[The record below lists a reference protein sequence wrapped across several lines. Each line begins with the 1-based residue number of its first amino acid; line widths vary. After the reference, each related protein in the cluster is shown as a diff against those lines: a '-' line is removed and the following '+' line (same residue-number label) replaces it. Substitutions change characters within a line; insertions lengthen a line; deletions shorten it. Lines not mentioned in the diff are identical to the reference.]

1 MAQPTP
7 KDWVAKN
14 KPLPGETKEQYKARY
29 VYETDEGVP
38 GMVEQFARGGALGLS
53 KTASSM
59 LGGIGYLTGSKK
71 LRDYAREKERINTEF
86 YNPQGKMGAAG
97 EFTGRAAG
105 EIATSM
111 VGGGVAL
118 KGATKLAPNAGRVG
132 TAAKALKAGLES
144 QSAVRR
150 ALATAAVGAPVDIL
164 QGAAQDNG
172 MLMKGRTGAMLENT
186 LFSATGGAGSALL
199 ASRAAKKAAAAKAGE
214 RVAELMQD
222 VSPSRPAGAQRL
234 LGAGT
239 PGATPYTGPSSSPQG
254 PGRPTGAGGD
264 ARPYPLIVKDEE
276 LLGRTFPEGSYPV
289 PESRLSTST
298 AVVPYRAPEGPLLDP
313 RARVAGIET
322 GQEVVALRN
331 MLEKMTERDR
341 AEWMAMNMP
350 NVSEQELMQM
360 MTARIPVGGVRM
372 PLTAGEAKS
381 LRGLSPQRM
390 RPRSGAA
397 SSEMLSTLAGGGVGA
412 LAGASTG
419 ETPEERLGRG
429 AAGGLAGL
437 FLGSR
442 APRFFEGGATSRAPV
457 GGSFGKEAEE
467 ILREKGG
474 KGGKK
479 PSAAST
485 PLGEIDGFP
494 ANREPLLERAGILQP
509 AEKMMFA
516 DRIAQIEPSIA
527 RPRTEKEWQQGVQT
541 ILKSKNAD
549 QLADELSGIDPK
561 RATAEEAGAMLSLVS
576 DMRNKRAGLVGS
588 LKGISN
594 PDKIAAIADDIDA
607 LEETST
613 RLLSTLMKAD
623 NEAGRALQ
631 ARAYA
636 AQNISDPTYWHLKAS
651 REKGMIISQAERDQI
666 EKLLGE
672 GDNTKVL
679 QYLATIKKS
688 SKLEQLAQLRSAGL
702 LAGLPGRARD
712 LVSTSA
718 NYVSTVAQRYPGAL
732 ADIAASKYAA
742 KKLGGVA
749 DQYRTVALPSSEEA
763 KAAFNGAGQGLRMAA
778 ESMGFDAA
786 KKGGLEEW
794 VKFMRQ
800 AEIDPE
806 MAKTLDIPSMIN
818 IDMFSGLGEAGEKIN
833 TFADVYSKSVMR
845 FSGLTDKIIKQA
857 ALQGALQEQASL
869 LALRKGYKGQQAK
882 DFAAKL
888 MEAPTDDMM
897 MDAKLAADV
906 ITFTND
912 GTLAGGIANAITA
925 ASAFAEGKRKG
936 GGALVRAASRFAMPF
951 RRTPANILS
960 RAIEYTPGIG
970 WAKTA
975 IAANDWTKELANT
988 ALEGVAK
995 NRAVAL
1001 RQRKLVD
1008 MLTKNVTGFGMFALG
1023 AELYNNGVLTGEAP
1037 SGAEMEQW
1045 RLEGK
1050 TPESILIGKEWIP
1063 ISRIS
1068 PYGSMMTL
1076 AASVLQKNKS
1086 GIEQGVGAA
1095 LKGMLT
1101 EEEAVQTMSRS
1112 LLNQP
1117 MLTGPKD
1124 ILEATMGR
1132 SMQGDNLGSYAK
1144 QQAGSLIPTGI
1155 AQLARSGGEQY
1166 LPQSIGQ
1173 EITSRIPGLQ
1183 GNTPVRLNVFGEPVQ
1198 KPSGVFNTAISPLP
1212 ASRDLRGS
1220 DPLIE
1225 ELSRVGANVGA
1236 LQRGKGEAIEMY
1248 QYRQQEAG
1256 KFLREDL
1263 TALFQ
1268 SPEYLEADPAE
1279 QRRLISKVS
1288 RDGRAELGRLLKE
1301 SYQIDTPPEE

>member
-7 KDWVAKN
+7 KEWAAQN
-14 KPLPGETKEQYKARY
+14 RPRPGETKEQYKARY
-29 VYETDEGVP
+29 AYETDEGVP
-38 GMVEQFARGGALGLS
+38 GMVGNFARGGALGLA
-53 KTASSM
+53 KTATSM
-59 LGGIGYLTGSKK
+59 AGGIGYLTGSRGI
-71 LRDYAREKERINTEF
+71 RDFAREAEESATE
-86 YNPQGKMGAAG
+86 YLNPQGKMGAAG
-97 EFTGRAAG
+97 EFIGRAAG
-105 EIATSM
+105 EIGTSLL
-111 VGGGVAL
+111 GGGLAL
-118 KGATKLAPNAGRVG
+118 KGATKLASNAGRIG
-132 TAAKALKAGLES
+132 TAAKALTSGLQS
-144 QSAVRR
+144 KSAVGR
-150 ALATAAVGAPVDIL
+150 ALATAGVNAIPDVL
-164 QGAAQDNG
+164 QGAAQDDG
-172 MLMKGRTGAMLENT
+172 MVMKGRTGAMLENV
-186 LFSATGGAGSALL
+186 LLSATGGAGSAML
-199 ASRAAKKAAAAKAGE
+199 ATRAAKKAAAAKAGE
-214 RVAELMQD
+214 RVAEMMEAQTFTA
-222 VSPSRPAGAQRL
+222 RPKKL

-239 PGATPYTGPSSSPQG
+239 PGATPYTGQSSSPQG
-254 PGRPTGAGGD
+254 PAIPMPGPARGA
-264 ARPYPLIVKDEE
+264 
-276 LLGRTFPEGSYPV
+276 
-289 PESRLSTST
+289 STSQYP
-298 AVVPYRAPEGPLLDP
+298 VVPYRQGAATPVNPAFRE
-313 RARVAGIET
+313 AGQET

-350 NVSEQELMQM
+350 NVSEEELLQL
-360 MTARIPVGGVRM
+360 MTQRIPVGGTRI
-372 PLTAGEAKS
+372 PLAPEEAKS
-381 LRGLSPQRM
+381 LRGVRGQRM
-390 RPRSGAA
+390 RPRSGAVDSELL
-397 SSEMLSTLAGGGVGA
+397 SSLAGGGVGA
-412 LAGASTG
+412 LAGSATG

-429 AAGGLAGL
+429 AVGGLAGL

-457 GGSFGKEAEE
+457 SGSFGKEAEE
-467 ILREKGG
+467 ILRGAGG

-479 PSAAST
+479 ASTAST

-494 ANREPLLERAGILQP
+494 ANREPLLERAKILQP
-509 AEKMMFA
+509 SEKMMLA
-516 DRIAQIEPSIA
+516 DRIASEEIKIP
-527 RPRTEKEWQQGVQT
+527 RPRTEKEWKQGVQT
-541 ILKSKNAD
+541 ILKSKNID

-576 DMRNKRAGLVGS
+576 DMRNRRAGLVES

-594 PDKIAAIADDIDA
+594 PDQIAKVADDIDA

-623 NEAGRALQ
+623 TEAGRALQ
-631 ARAYA
+631 ARNYA
-636 AQNISDPTYWHLKAS
+636 AQNIKDPTYWHLKAS
-651 REKGMIISQAERDQI
+651 REKGMVISPAERDQI
-666 EKLLGE
+666 EKLLNE

-732 ADIAASKYAA
+732 ADIALSHISAR
-742 KKLGGVA
+742 KLGGA
-749 DQYRTVALPSSEEA
+749 AQQYRTIALPSSEEVQASMGGA
-763 KAAFNGAGQGLRMAA
+763 KQGLKMAA
-778 ESMGFDAA
+778 ESMGFDVA
-786 KKGGLEEW
+786 KKGGMEAW
-794 VKFMRQ
+794 INHMRQ

-818 IDMFSGLGEAGEKIN
+818 IDMFSGLGAAGEKAN
-833 TFADVYSKSVMR
+833 TFFDVYSKSVMR
-845 FSGLTDKIIKQA
+845 FSGLTDKIIKQS
-857 ALQGALQEQASL
+857 ALMGSLQEQANL
-869 LALRKGYKGQQAK
+869 MALRKGYKGQQAK

-888 MEAPTDDMM
+888 MKSPTEEMM
-897 MDAKLAADV
+897 LDAKLAADE

-912 GTLAGGIANAITA
+912 GTLAAGIGNAIAAA
-925 ASAFAEGKRKG
+925 ASAAENRRKG

-975 IAANDWTKELANT
+975 VAASDWTKELANT
-988 ALEGVAK
+988 ALEGAAK
-995 NRAVAL
+995 NRAVSL
-1001 RQRKLVD
+1001 KQRKLVD
-1008 MLTKNVTGFGMFALG
+1008 MLTKNVTGLGMFALG
-1023 AELYNNGVLTGEAP
+1023 AELYNNGVLSGEAP
-1037 SGAEMEQW
+1037 SSPAEMEQW

-1050 TPESILIGKEWIP
+1050 TPESILIGKQWIP

-1086 GIEQGVGAA
+1086 GTEEGVGAA
-1095 LKGMLT
+1095 LAGMLT
-1101 EEEAVQTMSRS
+1101 EEEAAQTMSRS

-1132 SMQGDNLGSYAK
+1132 SMQGDNLGSYVK

-1166 LPQSIGQ
+1166 LPQTIGQ

-1183 GNTPVRLNVFGEPVQ
+1183 GDTPVRLNVFGEPVQ

-1212 ASRDLRGS
+1212 ASQDTRES
-1220 DPLIE
+1220 DPMIA
-1225 ELSRVGANVGA
+1225 ELSRVNANIPA
-1236 LQRGKGEAIEMY
+1236 IKRQTGEPIEMY
-1248 QYRQQEAG
+1248 QYRQREAG

-1268 SPEYLEADPAE
+1268 SPEYLEADPAT
-1279 QRRLISKVS
+1279 QREMITRASEA
-1288 RDGRAELGRLLKE
+1288 GRSELRRLLKE
-1301 SYQIDTPPEE
+1301 SYQIDIEPE

>member
-7 KDWVAKN
+7 KEWAAKN
-14 KPLPGETKEQYKARY
+14 KPREGETKEQYKARY
-29 VYETDEGVP
+29 AYETDEGIP

-71 LRDYAREKERINTEF
+71 LRDYAREKEALNTAF

-97 EFTGRAAG
+97 ELIGRGAG
-105 EIATSM
+105 EIAAARL
-111 VGGGVAL
+111 GGGLVL
-118 KGATKLAPNAGRVG
+118 QGATKLAPKAGGIG
-132 TAAKALKAGLES
+132 TAAKAVKAGLES
-144 QSAVRR
+144 KSAVRR
-150 ALATAAVGAPVDIL
+150 ALATAAVGAPIDIL

-199 ASRAAKKAAAAKAGE
+199 ASRAAKKAAASKAGE
-214 RVAELMQD
+214 RVAELTQD

-331 MLEKMTERDR
+331 MLEKMSARDR

-350 NVSEQELMQM
+350 GVSEEELLQL
-360 MTARIPVGGVRM
+360 MTQRIPVGGARI
-372 PLTAGEAKS
+372 PLAPEEAKS
-381 LRGLSPQRM
+381 LRGVRGQKM
-390 RPRSGAA
+390 RPRRGAA
-397 SSEMLSTLAGGGVGA
+397 DSELISSLAGGGVGA
-412 LAGASTG
+412 LAGAATG
-419 ETPEERLGRG
+419 ETDEERLGRG
-429 AAGGLAGL
+429 AVGGLAGL

-442 APRFFEGGATSRAPV
+442 APRFFEGGATSRAPMT
-457 GGSFGKEAEE
+457 GSFGKEAEE
-467 ILREKGG
+467 ILR
-474 KGGKK
+474 GKK
-479 PSAAST
+479 TPAAST
-485 PLGEIDGFP
+485 PLADVEGFP
-494 ANREPLLERAGILQP
+494 ANREPLLERAKILQP

-516 DRIAQIEPSIA
+516 DRIASEEIKIP
-527 RPRTEKEWQQGVQT
+527 RPRTEKEWKQGVQT
-541 ILKSKNAD
+541 ILKSKNVD

-576 DMRNKRAGLVGS
+576 DMRNRRAKLVES
-588 LKGISN
+588 LKGLSN
-594 PDKIAAIADDIDA
+594 PDQIAKAADDIDA

-623 NEAGRALQ
+623 TEAGRALQ
-631 ARAYA
+631 ARNYA

-651 REKGMIISQAERDQI
+651 REKGMVISPAERDQI
-666 EKLLGE
+666 EKLLNE
-672 GDNTKVL
+672 GDNVKVL

-702 LAGLPGRARD
+702 LAGVPGRVRD

-732 ADIAASKYAA
+732 ADIALSNISA
-742 KKLGGVA
+742 KKLGGA
-749 DQYRTVALPSSEEA
+749 AQQYRTIALPSSEEVQASLGGA
-763 KAAFNGAGQGLRMAA
+763 KQGLKMAA
-778 ESMGFDAA
+778 ESMGFDVA
-786 KKGGLEEW
+786 KKGGMEAW
-794 VKFMRQ
+794 INFMRQ

-818 IDMFSGLGEAGEKIN
+818 IDMFSRLGAAGEKIN

-857 ALQGALQEQASL
+857 AIQGSLQEQASL
-869 LALRKGYKGQQAK
+869 MALRKGYKGQQAK
-882 DFAAKL
+882 DFAATL
-888 MEAPTDDMM
+888 MKAPTDDMM
-897 MDAKLAADV
+897 LDAKLAADY

-912 GTLAGGIANAITA
+912 GTMAGVLGNAITA
-925 ASAFAEGKRKG
+925 ASAYVEGKRKG

-975 IAANDWTKELANT
+975 VAANDWTKELANK
-988 ALEGVAK
+988 ALEGTAK
-995 NRAVAL
+995 NRAVAQK
-1001 RQRKLVD
+1001 QRKLVD
-1008 MLTKNVTGFGMFALG
+1008 MLTKNVTGLGMFALG
-1023 AELYNNGVLTGEAP
+1023 AELYNSGVLSGEAP
-1037 SGAEMEQW
+1037 SSPAEMEQW

-1050 TPESILIGKEWIP
+1050 TPESILIGKQWIP

-1086 GIEQGVGAA
+1086 GTEQGVGAA
-1095 LKGMLT
+1095 LTGMLT
-1101 EEEAVQTMSRS
+1101 EEEAAQTMSRS

-1124 ILEATMGR
+1124 ILESFMGR

-1155 AQLARSGGEQY
+1155 AQLARSGGQQY
-1166 LPQSIGQ
+1166 LPQSVGQ

-1183 GNTPVRLNVFGEPVQ
+1183 GDTPVRLNVFGEPVQ
-1198 KPSGVFNTAISPLP
+1198 KPSGVLNTAVSPLP
-1212 ASRDLRGS
+1212 ASQDTRAS
-1220 DPLIE
+1220 DPMIA
-1225 ELSRVGANVGA
+1225 ELSRVKANIPA
-1236 LQRGKGEAIEMY
+1236 IKRQTGESIEMY
-1248 QYRQQEAG
+1248 QYRQREAG

-1263 TALFQ
+1263 GALFQ
-1268 SPEYLEADPAE
+1268 SPEYLEADPAT
-1279 QRRLISKVS
+1279 QREMIIRASEA
-1288 RDGRAELGRLLKE
+1288 GRSELRRLLKE
-1301 SYQIDTPPEE
+1301 SYQIDIEPE

>member
-7 KDWVAKN
+7 KDWAAKN
-14 KPLPGETKEQYKARY
+14 KPREGETKEQYKARY
-29 VYETDEGVP
+29 AYETDEGVP

-86 YNPQGKMGAAG
+86 YNPQGKMGTAG
-97 EFTGRAAG
+97 ELIGRGAG
-105 EIATSM
+105 ELATSRL
-111 VGGGVAL
+111 GGGLVL
-118 KGATKLAPNAGRVG
+118 QGATKLASKAGGIG
-132 TAAKALKAGLES
+132 TAAKAVKAGLES
-144 QSAVRR
+144 KSAVGR
-150 ALATAAVGAPVDIL
+150 ALATAAVNAPVDIL

-172 MLMKGRTGAMLENT
+172 MLLKGRTGAMLENT
-186 LFSATGGAGSALL
+186 LFSATGGAGSAML
-199 ASRAAKKAAAAKAGE
+199 ASRTAKKAAASKAGE
-214 RVAELMQD
+214 RVAEMMNA
-222 VSPSRPAGAQRL
+222 PAPTGPQKL

-239 PGATPYTGPSSSPQG
+239 PGATPYTGPSSSPRG
-254 PGRPTGAGGD
+254 PAIPMGAGGSREVYPFAERGKPS
-264 ARPYPLIVKDEE
+264 ARTNQEYISE
-276 LLGRTFPEGSYPV
+276 
-289 PESRLSTST
+289 ST
-298 AVVPYRAPEGPLLDP
+298 AIVPYRAPEGPLLDR
-313 RARVAGIET
+313 RAYGAGQET
-322 GQEVVALRN
+322 GEEVAATLS
-331 MLEKMTERDR
+331 MLEKMPARDR

-350 NVSEQELMQM
+350 GVSEQELMQM
-360 MTARIPVGGVRM
+360 MTARIPVGGARI
-372 PLTAGEAKS
+372 PLAPEEAKS
-381 LRGLSPQRM
+381 LRGVRGQRM
-390 RPRSGAA
+390 RPRRGAA

-412 LAGASTG
+412 LAGAETG
-419 ETPEERLGRG
+419 ETPEERLARG
-429 AAGGLAGL
+429 AAGGLAGM

-467 ILREKGG
+467 ILRQKGG
-474 KGGKK
+474 KGGAGGKK

-576 DMRNKRAGLVGS
+576 DMRNRRATLVDG

-594 PDKIAAIADDIDA
+594 PDKIAQVADDIDA

-623 NEAGRALQ
+623 TEAGRALQ

-688 SKLEQLAQLRSAGL
+688 SKLEQAAQLRSAGF
-702 LAGLPGRARD
+702 LAGIPGRARD

-718 NYVSTVAQRYPGAL
+718 NYVSTVVQRYPGAL

-749 DQYRTVALPSSEEA
+749 DQYRTVALPSSEEG
-763 KAAFNGAGQGLRMAA
+763 KAAFGGALKGLRMAA

-818 IDMFSGLGEAGEKIN
+818 IDMFSALGELGEKAN

-845 FSGLTDKIIKQA
+845 FSGLTDKIIKQS

-888 MEAPTDDMM
+888 MKAPTDDMM

-912 GTLAGGIANAITA
+912 GTLATGIANAITA
-925 ASAFAEGKRKG
+925 AAASAEGMRKG
-936 GGALVRAASRFAMPF
+936 GGALVRAASRFVLPF

-960 RAIEYTPGIG
+960 RAIEYTPGVG
-970 WAKTA
+970 WIKTA
-975 IAANDWTKELANT
+975 VAASDWTKELANT

-995 NRAVAL
+995 NRAVAQ
-1001 RQRKLVD
+1001 RQRKMVD
-1008 MLTKNVTGFGMFALG
+1008 MLTKNVTGIAMLALG
-1023 AELYNNGVLTGEAP
+1023 NELYENGVLTGEAP
-1037 SGAEMEQW
+1037 SSPAEMEQW

-1068 PYGSMMTL
+1068 PYGTMMTL
-1076 AASVLQKNKS
+1076 AASMRQRNKDG
-1086 GIEQGVGAA
+1086 GIDLIGAGA
-1095 LKGMLT
+1095 T
-1101 EEEAVQTMSRS
+1101 TARS

-1117 MLTGPKD
+1117 MVTGPKD
-1124 ILEATMGR
+1124 ILDAATNR
-1132 SMQGDNLGSYAK
+1132 SMQDT
-1144 QQAGSLIPTGI
+1144 QAGNYLSRQVGSLVPTGI
-1155 AQLARSGGEQY
+1155 AQLARSGGEQF
-1166 LPQSIGQ
+1166 LPQNFVQ
-1173 EITSRIPGLQ
+1173 EVTSRIPGLQ

-1212 ASRDLRGS
+1212 ASQDLRES

-1236 LQRGKGEAIEMY
+1236 LQRGNGETIEMY

-1268 SPEYLEADPAE
+1268 SPDYLEADPTE
-1279 QRRLISKVS
+1279 QRRLISKAS
-1288 RDGRAELGRLLKE
+1288 RDGRTELGRLLKE

>member
-7 KDWVAKN
+7 KDWAAKN
-14 KPLPGETKEQYKARY
+14 KPREGETKEQYKARY

-86 YNPQGKMGAAG
+86 YNPQGKMGTAG
-97 EFTGRAAG
+97 ELIGRGAG
-105 EIATSM
+105 ELATSRLGAGL
-111 VGGGVAL
+111 VL
-118 KGATKLAPNAGRVG
+118 QGATKLASKAGGIG
-132 TAAKALKAGLES
+132 TAAKAVKAGLES
-144 QSAVRR
+144 KSAVGR

-172 MLMKGRTGAMLENT
+172 MLLKGRTGAMLENT

-199 ASRAAKKAAAAKAGE
+199 ASRAAKKAAASKAGE
-214 RVAELMQD
+214 RVAEMMNAPD
-222 VSPSRPAGAQRL
+222 PVGPQRL

-239 PGATPYTGPSSSPQG
+239 PGATPYTGPSSSPRG
-254 PGRPTGAGGD
+254 PAIPMGAGGSREVYPFAERGKPS
-264 ARPYPLIVKDEE
+264 ARTNQEYISE
-276 LLGRTFPEGSYPV
+276 
-289 PESRLSTST
+289 ST
-298 AVVPYRAPEGPLLDP
+298 AIVPYRAPEGPLLDR
-313 RARVAGIET
+313 RAYDAGQET
-322 GQEVVALRN
+322 GEEVAATLS
-331 MLEKMTERDR
+331 MLEKMSARDR

-350 NVSEQELMQM
+350 NVSEQELMQI
-360 MTARIPVGGVRM
+360 MTARIPVGGARM

-412 LAGASTG
+412 LAGAETG
-419 ETPEERLGRG
+419 ETTEERLARG

-467 ILREKGG
+467 ILRQKGG
-474 KGGKK
+474 KGGTK

-485 PLGEIDGFP
+485 PLGEVDGFP

-516 DRIAQIEPSIA
+516 ERIAAEEIKIP

-541 ILKSKNAD
+541 ILKSKNAS

-576 DMRNKRAGLVGS
+576 DMRNRRATLVDG
-588 LKGISN
+588 LKGISD
-594 PDKIAAIADDIDA
+594 PDRIAQVADDIDA

-623 NEAGRALQ
+623 TEAGRALQ

-688 SKLEQLAQLRSAGL
+688 SKLEQAAQLRSAGL

-718 NYVSTVAQRYPGAL
+718 NYVSTVLQRYPGAL

-818 IDMFSGLGEAGEKIN
+818 IDMFSGLGELGEKAN

-845 FSGLTDKIIKQA
+845 FSGLTDKIIKQS

-888 MEAPTDDMM
+888 MKAPTDDMM

-988 ALEGVAK
+988 ALEGVTK

-1008 MLTKNVTGFGMFALG
+1008 MLTKNVTGLGMFALG

-1068 PYGSMMTL
+1068 PYGGMMTL

-1086 GIEQGVGAA
+1086 GTEQGVGAA

-1183 GNTPVRLNVFGEPVQ
+1183 GDTPVRLNVFGEPVQ

-1212 ASRDLRGS
+1212 ASQDLRES
-1220 DPLIE
+1220 DPMIG
-1225 ELSRVGANVGA
+1225 ELSRVGANIGA
-1236 LQRGKGEAIEMY
+1236 LQRGKGETIEMY
-1248 QYRQQEAG
+1248 QYRQREAG

-1268 SPEYLEADPAE
+1268 SPEYLEADPTE

-1288 RDGRAELGRLLKE
+1288 EDGRRELGRLLKE

>member
-132 TAAKALKAGLES
+132 TAAKALKTGLES

-150 ALATAAVGAPVDIL
+150 ALATVGAGAPVDIL

-172 MLMKGRTGAMLENT
+172 MMLKGRTGAILENM
-186 LFSATGGAGSALL
+186 LFSATGGAGSAML
-199 ASRAAKKAAAAKAGE
+199 ASRAAKKAAAPKVSE
-214 RVAELMQD
+214 RVAELMD
-222 VSPSRPAGAQRL
+222 DFYSPQKL
-234 LGAGT
+234 LKAGT
-239 PGATPYTGPSSSPQG
+239 PGDPTYVRPVSAPIPMPGPA
-254 PGRPTGAGGD
+254 RGA
-264 ARPYPLIVKDEE
+264 
-276 LLGRTFPEGSYPV
+276 
-289 PESRLSTST
+289 STSQYP
-298 AVVPYRAPEGPLLDP
+298 VVPYQQTAATPVNPAFRE
-313 RARVAGIET
+313 AGQET
-322 GQEVVALRN
+322 GKEVEATLS
-331 MLEKMTERDR
+331 MLEKMSARDR

-350 NVSEQELMQM
+350 NVSEQELMQI

-390 RPRSGAA
+390 RPRRGAA

-412 LAGASTG
+412 LAGAETG

-429 AAGGLAGL
+429 ALGGLAGM

-494 ANREPLLERAGILQP
+494 ANREPLLERAKILQP

-527 RPRTEKEWQQGVQT
+527 RPRSEKEWQQSVQA

-549 QLADELSGIDPK
+549 QLADELSGINPE
-561 RATAEEAGAMLSLVS
+561 RTTAAEAGAMLSLVS

-594 PDKIAAIADDIDA
+594 PDQIAAIADDIDA

-623 NEAGRALQ
+623 SEAGRALQ

-845 FSGLTDKIIKQA
+845 FSGLTDKIIKQS

-888 MEAPTDDMM
+888 MEAPTDDMMM

-1086 GIEQGVGAA
+1086 GIEQGVGEA

-1183 GNTPVRLNVFGEPVQ
+1183 GDTPVRLNVFGEPVQ

-1236 LQRGKGEAIEMY
+1236 LERGKGEAIEMY

-1268 SPEYLEADPAE
+1268 SPEYLEADPTE

>member
-7 KDWVAKN
+7 KDWAAKN
-14 KPLPGETKEQYKARY
+14 KPREGETKDQYKARY

-38 GMVEQFARGGALGLS
+38 GMVGNFAKGGALGLA
-53 KTASSM
+53 KTATSM
-59 LGGIGYLTGSKK
+59 AGGIGYLTGSRGI
-71 LRDYAREKERINTEF
+71 RDFAREAEESATE
-86 YNPQGKMGAAG
+86 YLNPQGKMGAAG
-97 EFTGRAAG
+97 EFIGRAAG
-105 EIATSM
+105 EIGTSLL
-111 VGGGVAL
+111 GGGLAL
-118 KGATKLAPNAGRVG
+118 KGATKLASNAGRIG

-144 QSAVRR
+144 KSAIGR
-150 ALATAAVGAPVDIL
+150 AMATVAAGAPVDIL

-172 MLMKGRTGAMLENT
+172 MLLKGRTGAMLENT
-186 LFSATGGAGSALL
+186 LFSATGGAGSAML
-199 ASRAAKKAAAAKAGE
+199 ASRAAKKAAASKAGE
-214 RVAELMQD
+214 RVAEMMNAPD
-222 VSPSRPAGAQRL
+222 PVGPRRL

-254 PGRPTGAGGD
+254 PAIPMPGPGRGA
-264 ARPYPLIVKDEE
+264 
-276 LLGRTFPEGSYPV
+276 
-289 PESRLSTST
+289 STSQYP
-298 AVVPYRAPEGPLLDP
+298 VVPYQQTAATPVNPAFRQ
-313 RARVAGIET
+313 AGQET
-322 GQEVVALRN
+322 GKDVEATLS
-331 MLEKMTERDR
+331 MLEKMSARDR

-350 NVSEQELMQM
+350 GVSEQELMQI
-360 MTARIPVGGVRM
+360 MTARIPVGGARM

-419 ETPEERLGRG
+419 ETNEERLGRG
-429 AAGGLAGL
+429 AAGGLAGM

-509 AEKMMFA
+509 AEKMMLA

-549 QLADELSGIDPK
+549 QLADELSGIEWK
-561 RATAEEAGAMLSLVS
+561 RTTSEEAGAMLSLVS

-623 NEAGRALQ
+623 SEAGRALQ

-672 GDNTKVL
+672 GDNAKVL

-688 SKLEQLAQLRSAGL
+688 SKLEQAAQLRSAGF

-718 NYVSTVAQRYPGAL
+718 NYVSTVVQRYPGAL

-749 DQYRTVALPSSEEA
+749 DQYRTVALPSSEEG
-763 KAAFNGAGQGLRMAA
+763 KAAFGGALQGLRMAA

-818 IDMFSGLGEAGEKIN
+818 IDMFSGLGEVGEKIN

-845 FSGLTDKIIKQA
+845 FSGLTDKIIKQS

-888 MEAPTDDMM
+888 MKAPTDDMM

-912 GTLAGGIANAITA
+912 GTLATGIANAITA
-925 ASAFAEGKRKG
+925 AAASAEGKRKG
-936 GGALVRAASRFAMPF
+936 GGALVRAASRFVLPF

-960 RAIEYTPGIG
+960 RAIEYTPGVG
-970 WAKTA
+970 WIKTA
-975 IAANDWTKELANT
+975 VAASDWTKELANT

-995 NRAVAL
+995 NRAVAQ
-1001 RQRKLVD
+1001 RQRKMVD
-1008 MLTKNVTGFGMFALG
+1008 MLTKNVTGIGMLALG
-1023 AELYNNGVLTGEAP
+1023 NELYESGVLTGEAP
-1037 SGAEMEQW
+1037 SSPAEMEQW

-1068 PYGSMMTL
+1068 PYGAMMTL
-1076 AASVLQKNKS
+1076 AASMRQRDKGD
-1086 GIEQGVGAA
+1086 GISIIGAGA
-1095 LKGMLT
+1095 T
-1101 EEEAVQTMSRS
+1101 TARS

-1117 MLTGPKD
+1117 MVTGPKD
-1124 ILEATMGR
+1124 ILDAATNR
-1132 SMQGDNLGSYAK
+1132 SMQDT
-1144 QQAGSLIPTGI
+1144 QAGDYLSRQVGSLVPTGI
-1155 AQLARSGGEQY
+1155 AQLARSGGEQF
-1166 LPQSIGQ
+1166 LPQNVVQ
-1173 EITSRIPGLQ
+1173 EVTSRIPGLQ

-1236 LQRGKGEAIEMY
+1236 LARGKGEAIEMY

-1268 SPEYLEADPAE
+1268 SPEYLEADPTE

-1288 RDGRAELGRLLKE
+1288 RDGRTELGRLLKE

>member
-7 KDWVAKN
+7 KEWVAQN
-14 KPLPGETKEQYKARY
+14 KPRPGETKEQYKARY

-53 KTASSM
+53 KTASST
-59 LGGIGYLTGSKK
+59 LGGVGYLAGSKE

-97 EFTGRAAG
+97 EFVGRALG
-105 EIATSM
+105 EIAMSRL
-111 VGGGVAL
+111 GGGLVL
-118 KGATKLAPNAGRVG
+118 QGATKLASKVGGIG
-132 TAAKALKAGLES
+132 TAAKAVKAGLES
-144 QSAVRR
+144 KSAVGR

-172 MLMKGRTGAMLENT
+172 MLLKGRTGAMLENT
-186 LFSATGGAGSALL
+186 LFSATGGAGSAML
-199 ASRAAKKAAAAKAGE
+199 ASRATKRAEEAIAAAKAAKVGE
-214 RVAELMQD
+214 RVAEMMNA
-222 VSPSRPAGAQRL
+222 PAPVGPQKL

-239 PGATPYTGPSSSPQG
+239 PGATPYTGPSSSPRG
-254 PGRPTGAGGD
+254 PAIPMGAGGSREVYPFAERGKPS
-264 ARPYPLIVKDEE
+264 ARTNQEYISE
-276 LLGRTFPEGSYPV
+276 
-289 PESRLSTST
+289 ST
-298 AVVPYRAPEGPLLDP
+298 AIVPYRAPEGPLLDR
-313 RARVAGIET
+313 RAYDAGQET
-322 GQEVVALRN
+322 GEEVAATLS
-331 MLEKMTERDR
+331 MLEKMSARDR

-350 NVSEQELMQM
+350 NVSEQELMQI

-412 LAGASTG
+412 LTGAATG
-419 ETPEERLGRG
+419 ETDEERLARG

-467 ILREKGG
+467 ILRQKGG
-474 KGGKK
+474 KGGTK

-485 PLGEIDGFP
+485 PLGEVDGFP

-516 DRIAQIEPSIA
+516 ERIAAEEIKIP

-541 ILKSKNAD
+541 ILKSKNAS

-576 DMRNKRAGLVGS
+576 DMRNRRATLVDG
-588 LKGISN
+588 LKGISD
-594 PDKIAAIADDIDA
+594 PDRIAQVADDIDA

-623 NEAGRALQ
+623 TEAGRALQ

-688 SKLEQLAQLRSAGL
+688 SKLEQAAQLRSAGF

-718 NYVSTVAQRYPGAL
+718 NYVSTVVQRYPGAL

-749 DQYRTVALPSSEEA
+749 DQYRTVALPSSEEG
-763 KAAFNGAGQGLRMAA
+763 KAAFGGALQGLRMAA

-818 IDMFSGLGEAGEKIN
+818 IDMFSGLGELGEKAN

-845 FSGLTDKIIKQA
+845 FSGLTDKIIKQS

-888 MEAPTDDMM
+888 MKAPTDDMM

-912 GTLAGGIANAITA
+912 GTLAKGIANAITA
-925 ASAFAEGKRKG
+925 AAASAEGQRKG
-936 GGALVRAASRFAMPF
+936 GGALVRAASRFVLPF

-960 RAIEYTPGIG
+960 RAIEYTPGVG
-970 WAKTA
+970 WIKTA
-975 IAANDWTKELANT
+975 VAASDWTKELANT

-995 NRAVAL
+995 NRAVAQ
-1001 RQRKLVD
+1001 RQRKMVD
-1008 MLTKNVTGFGMFALG
+1008 MLTKNVTGIGMLALG
-1023 AELYNNGVLTGEAP
+1023 NELYESGVLTGEAP
-1037 SGAEMEQW
+1037 SSPAEMEQW

-1050 TPESILIGKEWIP
+1050 TPESILIGKQWIP

-1068 PYGSMMTL
+1068 PYGTMMTL
-1076 AASVLQKNKS
+1076 AASMRQRDKGD
-1086 GIEQGVGAA
+1086 GISIIGAGA
-1095 LKGMLT
+1095 T
-1101 EEEAVQTMSRS
+1101 TARS

-1117 MLTGPKD
+1117 MVTGPKD
-1124 ILEATMGR
+1124 ILDAATNR
-1132 SMQGDNLGSYAK
+1132 SMQDT
-1144 QQAGSLIPTGI
+1144 QAGDYLSRQVGSLVPTGI
-1155 AQLARSGGEQY
+1155 SQLARSGGEQF
-1166 LPQSIGQ
+1166 LPQNVVQ
-1173 EITSRIPGLQ
+1173 EVTSRIPGLQ

-1212 ASRDLRGS
+1212 ASQDLRGS
-1220 DPLIE
+1220 DPLIG

-1236 LQRGKGEAIEMY
+1236 LKRGNGEAIEMY
-1248 QYRQQEAG
+1248 QYRQREAG

-1268 SPEYLEADPAE
+1268 SPEYREADPTE
-1279 QRRLISKVS
+1279 QRRLISKAS
-1288 RDGRAELGRLLKE
+1288 RDGRTELGRLLKE

>member
-38 GMVEQFARGGALGLS
+38 GMVGNFARGGALGLS
-53 KTASSM
+53 KTGSST
-59 LGGIGYLTGSKK
+59 LGGVGYLAGSKE

-97 EFTGRAAG
+97 EFVGRAIG
-105 EIATSM
+105 EIAMSRL
-111 VGGGVAL
+111 GGGLVL
-118 KGATKLAPNAGRVG
+118 KGATKLASKVGGIG
-132 TAAKALKAGLES
+132 TAAKAVKAGLES
-144 QSAVRR
+144 KSAVGR
-150 ALATAAVGAPVDIL
+150 ALATAAVNAPVDIL
-164 QGAAQDNG
+164 QGAAQDSG
-172 MLMKGRTGAMLENT
+172 MLLKGRTGAMLENT
-186 LFSATGGAGSALL
+186 LFSATGGAGSAML
-199 ASRAAKKAAAAKAGE
+199 ASRAAKKAAASKAGE
-214 RVAELMQD
+214 RVAEMMNAPD
-222 VSPSRPAGAQRL
+222 PVGPQRL

-254 PGRPTGAGGD
+254 PAIPMPGPARGA
-264 ARPYPLIVKDEE
+264 
-276 LLGRTFPEGSYPV
+276 
-289 PESRLSTST
+289 STSQYP
-298 AVVPYRAPEGPLLDP
+298 VVPYQQTAATPVNPAFRE
-313 RARVAGIET
+313 AGQET
-322 GQEVVALRN
+322 GKEVEATLS
-331 MLEKMTERDR
+331 MLEKMSARDR

-412 LAGASTG
+412 LAGAETG

-429 AAGGLAGL
+429 ALGGLAGM

-541 ILKSKNAD
+541 ILNSKNAD
-549 QLADELSGIDPK
+549 QLADELSGIEWK
-561 RATAEEAGAMLSLVS
+561 RTTSEEAGAMLSLVS
-576 DMRNKRAGLVGS
+576 DMRNRRAKLVES

-594 PDKIAAIADDIDA
+594 PDQIAKTADDIDA

-623 NEAGRALQ
+623 SEAGRALQ

-845 FSGLTDKIIKQA
+845 FSGLTDKIIKQS

-1268 SPEYLEADPAE
+1268 SPEYLEADPTE
-1279 QRRLISKVS
+1279 QRRLISKAS
-1288 RDGRAELGRLLKE
+1288 RDGRTELGRLLKE